1 MRIVLALVLAAFAK
15 GPPPPPG
22 PAPAAP
28 PAEAAVS
35 LPPRPPNLA
44 GPTIDTLHG
53 VAVEDPYRWLEDE
66 KSPDVQTWMAGQ
78 DAHARAFIADLPGRA
93 KLQSR
98 LKELYY
104 VDSTSV
110 PIQRGERLFYS
121 KSHRDK
127 EKSIYYLRDGLG
139 GAERVVLD
147 PNTWTEG
154 GNPVSL
160 GSTWPSWDGKKLAYT
175 THPNHADEAVLHVM
189 DLESGVSSDV
199 IEGAKYASVSWTP
212 SGNAFYYEWLP
223 TDASIPVDQRPGY
236 TEVRY
241 HVLGTDPARD
251 AVIQGRTGDAET
263 FLESDLSRDGNY
275 LFSIVQHGWNA
286 TDLRFRDLRKDKEFK
301 PLIVGQE
308 ALYFVQAWKDR
319 FYVLTDEGA
328 PKKRIF
334 VVDPKKPER
343 KAWKEIVPEDKGA
356 TLDGFAI
363 VGGKLALTYTKDAFS
378 EVRLASLDGK
388 GVSVLPLPGVG
399 VTGGLVGDE
408 ESPLAFYGYSSYT
421 TPPEV
426 HQFELSTGRD
436 ERWSKVELPVDTSRY
451 VVEQRWYPS
460 KDGTKVPMFIVH
472 AKDIRLDGNNPTLLY
487 GYGGFDVSL
496 LPEFRTRL
504 YPWLEAG
511 GVYVVANL
519 RGGGEFGKEWHDAG
533 RLHKKQNVFDDFAAA
548 AEFLVREKYTTS
560 DRLAISGGSN
570 GGLLVGA
577 AMTQRPEL
585 YRAVACAVPLLDMV
599 RYQLFGSG
607 RTWIPEYGNAETKED
622 FPSIFAYSPYHHV
635 AKAAYPSLLMLSAD
649 HDDRVDPMHARKFV
663 AAVQDRGT
671 NGRPAILRIER
682 NAGHGGADQVAKAV
696 EYTADMYSFLLH
708 ELGVAL

>member
-1 MRIVLALVLAAFAK
+1 VRIVLALVLAAFAK
-15 GPPPPPG
+15 GPPPPPKAAPEAPPVQAAPSPPG
-22 PAPAAP
+22 RPENKPAAI
-28 PAEAAVS
+28 
-35 LPPRPPNLA
+35 
-44 GPTIDTLHG
+44 TDTLHG

-66 KSPDVQTWMAGQ
+66 KAPEVQAWMDAQ
-78 DAHARAFIADLPGRA
+78 DAHARAFIAGLPGRDTLA
-93 KLQSR
+93 AR

-110 PIQRGERLFYS
+110 PIQRGARLFYS
-121 KSHRDK
+121 KTLK
-127 EKSIYYLRDGLG
+127 EKEKAIYYLRDGLR

-147 PNTWTEG
+147 PNTWSEG

-160 GSTWPSWDGKKLAYT
+160 GSTWPSWDGKRLAYT

-189 DLESGVSSDV
+189 DLDTGKESDV

-212 SGNAFYYEWLP
+212 DGTGIYYEWLP
-223 TDASIPVDQRPGY
+223 TDTSIPVDKRPGF
-236 TEVRY
+236 TEIRY
-241 HVLGTDPARD
+241 HVLGTDPSRD
-251 AVIQGRTGDAET
+251 LVIQGKTGDPET
-263 FLESDLSRDGNY
+263 FLDGDLSRDGNY

-286 TDLRFRDLRKDKEFK
+286 TDVRFRDLRKDKEFK
-301 PLIVGQE
+301 PLVVGQE
-308 ALYFVQAWKDR
+308 ALYFPMAWKDR

-343 KAWKEIVPEDKGA
+343 KAWKELVPEDKDA
-356 TLDGFAI
+356 TLDGFSI
-363 VGGKLALTYTKDAFS
+363 VGGKLAMTYTKNAFS
-378 EVRLASLDGK
+378 EVRLATLDGK
-388 GVSVLPLPGVG
+388 GVTVLPLPGVG

-426 HQFELSTGRD
+426 HQFELATGQD
-436 ERWSKVELPVDTSRY
+436 ERWSKVELPIEPGNYT
-451 VVEQRWYPS
+451 VEQKWFPS

-472 AKDIRLDGNNPTLLY
+472 RKDVKLDGQNPTLLY

-511 GVYVVANL
+511 GIYVVANL
-519 RGGGEFGKEWHDAG
+519 RGGGEFGKDWHDAG
-533 RLHKKQNVFDDFAAA
+533 RLHKKQNVFDDFAGA
-548 AEFLVREKYTTS
+548 AEFLIREKYTS
-560 DRLAISGGSN
+560 NEKLAIFGGSN
-570 GGLLVGA
+570 GGLLMGA
-577 AMTQRPEL
+577 AMTQRPDL
-585 YRAVACAVPLLDMV
+585 FRAVACAVPLLDMI

-607 RTWIPEYGNAETKED
+607 RTWIPEYGNAENKED

-635 AKAAYPSLLMLSAD
+635 ARAAYPSLLMLSAD

-663 AAVQDRGT
+663 AAVQDRT
-671 NGRPAILRIER
+671 TSGRPAILRIEK
-682 NAGHGGADQVAKAV
+682 NAGHGGADQVAKTV
-696 EYTADMYSFLLH
+696 EYTADMYSFLLN
-708 ELGVAL
+708 ELGVAR